1 MKSKSSECKAPA
13 DWELD
18 WVNPANDRKAPY
30 TEEELELL
38 VQGFIDSMGDTEVL
52 RSKLANE
59 GLDEVKEFLK
69 ERFRQL
75 DENGLINLDLDSLIH

>member
-1 MKSKSSECKAPA
+1 VQSPA

-18 WVNPANDRKAPY
+18 WASPANDRKAPY
-30 TEEELELL
+30 TEELELL